1 MTNEKSNDS
10 KKPVEKKQIAKAY
23 EKYTEQFTPKPK
35 YFLNSLKA
43 FVIGGLIC
51 AGSLWL
57 ENSFVA
63 AGLSEKAAGT
73 YVVILLV
80 MLAQLLTGLGCFDT
94 LGKFAGAG
102 VIVPI
107 TGFANSMVAPA
118 AVDTILNHLQDT
130 GRDLEYYDALF
141 TGDLGFIGKSI
152 VEDLLLGAGVNA
164 RALETVYDDCGT
176 MIYEKKQ
183 DVHSGGSGCGCSAST
198 FAGYVYK
205 KMRRGEM
212 NRVLIMSTG
221 ALLSTI
227 SPFQGESIPGI
238 AHAISLEAE

>member
-43 FVIGGLIC
+43 FIIGGLIC
-51 AGSLWL
+51 VGSLWL
-57 ENSFVA
+57 ENNFVA

-118 AVDTILNHLQDT
+118 
-130 GRDLEYYDALF
+130 LEYKKEGIVLGVGAKLF
-141 TGDLGFIGKSI
+141 SLAGPVLVSGITASMVIGFIYWIIG
-152 VEDLLLGAGVNA
+152 L
-164 RALETVYDDCGT
+164 
-176 MIYEKKQ
+176 
-183 DVHSGGSGCGCSAST
+183 
-198 FAGYVYK
+198 F
-205 KMRRGEM
+205 
-212 NRVLIMSTG
+212 
-221 ALLSTI
+221 
-227 SPFQGESIPGI
+227 
-238 AHAISLEAE
+238 